1 MNATRCYHIK
11 CSKSKRKRQIP
22 CDITNM
28 WNLKCVTN
36 EPIYRKETDSQTWRT
51 ALCLPRGSE
60 EEGVGWTGNLGL
72 VDTNYYILNA

>member
-1 MNATRCYHIK
+1 
-11 CSKSKRKRQIP
+11 
-22 CDITNM
+22 M